1 MPNQDYYIFSK
12 ESSGFALKTPDL
24 GFGGH
29 IIEGFPSE
37 QSAQNWLQSR
47 RDALQWLAQ
56 QGLALA
62 TLTSKE
68 AL

>member
-1 MPNQDYYIFSK
+1 MANQDYYIFSQ

-37 QSAQNWLQSR
+37 QSAQNWLHSR
-47 RDALQWLAQ
+47 RDVLQWSAQ

-62 TLTSKE
+62 TPPSKE
-68 AL
+68 A